1 MSKKID
7 PRDIKWFGP
16 LWRRIAIIA
25 ALVVWSAMEWRG
37 GEQFWGMMTLV
48 VLAYAVWK
56 LFLDF
61 PNAAEIADFEKAEA
75 EKATIAAKAQAATET
90 ESGTAD
96 EPADS
101 EKK

>member
-16 LWRRIAIIA
+16 LWRRIAIVA
-25 ALVVWSAMEWRG
+25 VLVVWSAMEWRG

-75 EKATIAAKAQAATET
+75 EKAAIAAKTQAAAET
-90 ESGTAD
+90 EDASEAPESNAD
-96 EPADS
+96 
-101 EKK
+101 KR